1 MSKQEIYKSNF
12 QDLWLQNETF
22 KTWLQRKP
30 GDSYKARCKVC
41 AKDKSIELHGITVLF
56 CHADG
61 NKHKEKLPKDTPI
74 SFFKRTELSSSTS
87 TLLNNDA
94 GDSSEASSSKQTTI
108 YTCTNKQLVTRAEII
123 WALDVVMSKYLFNS
137 SSNKSDLFT
146 TMFPNSRIGNTFSC
160 GKTKCGFILKFR
172 MAPYFVEL
180 LISQLKGL
188 EYFVVFFDESFNCVA
203 KTKQKTKQI
212 GLAYLVSG
220 L

>member
-1 MSKQEIYKSNF
+1 MSKQEKYKSNF

-30 GDSYKARCKVC
+30 GDSYKVRCKVC
-41 AKDKSIELHGITVLF
+41 AKDISIELHGITVLF

-108 YTCTNKQLVTRAEII
+108 RTCTNKQLVTRAEII

-180 LISQLKGL
+180 LISQLKDL